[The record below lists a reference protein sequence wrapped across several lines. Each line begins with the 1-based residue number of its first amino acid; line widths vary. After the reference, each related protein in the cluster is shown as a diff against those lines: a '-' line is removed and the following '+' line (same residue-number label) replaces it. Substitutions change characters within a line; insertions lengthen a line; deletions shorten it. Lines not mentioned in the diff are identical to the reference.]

1 MKKVMTYETL
11 RSFAYSND
19 RLVRGTIRG
28 VALSFTGL
36 GGQGMY
42 DEDMEYGR
50 ALAEKGIV
58 LLIPY
63 VNPWNWMNE
72 QAVRYTDEIIAVLK
86 AHYALPDDLPV
97 VSTGGSMGGQ
107 SALVYTRY
115 AEKTPVACIA
125 NCPVCDMVFH
135 YTERPDLP
143 RTIYSAFGMDD
154 SDTLEEAIARRSPL
168 HLVDEM
174 PDVRYVVFHCDADQ
188 AVNIDS
194 HSEKFVQAMREKHR
208 IEYHVI
214 PGRGHCQ
221 LDEENQALY
230 ESLPAEIILNM

>member
-1 MKKVMTYETL
+1 MKRVMTYETL
-11 RSFAYSND
+11 RSFTYSND
-19 RLVRGTIRG
+19 QLIEGKINGMV
-28 VALSFTGL
+28 LSFTGL

-42 DEDMEYGR
+42 DDHIDYGR
-50 ALAEKGIV
+50 TLAQQGII

-63 VNPWNWMNE
+63 VNPWNWMNA

-86 AHYALPDDLPV
+86 EHYSLDDDIPV

-107 SALVYTRY
+107 SALIYTRY
-115 AEKTPVACIA
+115 AAKTPVACIT

-143 RTIYSAFGMDD
+143 RTIYSAYGMDGF
-154 SDTLEEAIARRSPL
+154 DTLEEAIAARSPL
-168 HLVDEM
+168 HLADEM
-174 PDVRYVVFHCDADQ
+174 PDVRYVVFHCDADR
-188 AVNIDS
+188 AVNIAS
-194 HSEKFVQAMREKHR
+194 HSEKFVQAMKKSHR

-214 PGRGHCQ
+214 PGRDHCQ

-230 ESLPAEIILNM
+230 ESLPAEIILGR

>member
-11 RSFAYSND
+11 RSFTYSND
-19 RLVRGTIRG
+19 HLIEGKIRG
-28 VALSFTGL
+28 IVLSFTGL
-36 GGQGMY
+36 GGQAMY
-42 DEDMEYGR
+42 GEDGEYAVR
-50 ALAEKGIV
+50 LAKDGIIY
-58 LLIPY
+58 LIPY
-63 VNPWNWMNE
+63 VNPWNWMNA
-72 QAVRYTDEIIAVLK
+72 QAVRFTDEIIGVLK
-86 AHYALPDDLPV
+86 EHYGLDRSIPV

-154 SDTLEEAIARRSPL
+154 FDTLEEAIAARSPL
-168 HLVDEM
+168 HLAEEM
-174 PDVRYVVFHCDADQ
+174 PDVKYVVFHCDADQ
-188 AVNIDS
+188 AVNIDN
-194 HSEKFVQAMREKHR
+194 HSEKFVKAMKEKHD

-214 PGRGHCQ
+214 PGRNHCD
-221 LDEENQALY
+221 LDEANKALY
-230 ESLPAEIILNM
+230 DRLPVEIILNR